1 MASFPVLAEIIK
13 SRGLGIQ
20 TSYVQA
26 FSLIKTFQ
34 NNKVVIDSL
43 LVIAISIAR
52 KNQERDTPCHKFK
65 LQLLTIHLRCL

>member
-26 FSLIKTFQ
+26 FWLIKTFQ
-34 NNKVVIDSL
+34 NNKVGIDSL
-43 LVIAISIAR
+43 LVITISIAR
-52 KNQERDTPCHKFK
+52 KNQ
-65 LQLLTIHLRCL
+65 